1 MNENIIKNENENAA
15 IPDAQ
20 FEVRPVVDI
29 TENADG
35 VSLCF
40 EVPGANSKTVDVE
53 VRYGVLYVSAKS
65 SLRRRERPI
74 VYKRAFQLS
83 DSVDVEN
90 ISAKTEDGILTIVI
104 PKSEKANVNKDSRE
118 QFEMRTHKR
127 LIDILEA
134 SPKTVDALTHLD
146 LPAGVDI

>member
-1 MNENIIKNENENAA
+1 MNDNIFRNENENAA
-15 IPDAQ
+15 IPNEQ
-20 FEVRPVVDI
+20 IEVRPVVDI
-29 TENADG
+29 TENAEG

-53 VRYGVLYVSAKS
+53 VRYGVLYVTAKS
-65 SLRRRERPI
+65 SLRRRERSI

-104 PKSEKANVNKDSRE
+104 PKSEKAKVHKIQVN
-118 QFEMRTHKR
+118 
-127 LIDILEA
+127 
-134 SPKTVDALTHLD
+134 
-146 LPAGVDI
+146 

>member
-1 MNENIIKNENENAA
+1 MSDNIFRNENASQA
-15 IPDAQ
+15 IHDEQ
-20 FEVRPVVDI
+20 IEVRPVVDI

-35 VSLCF
+35 VTLCF

-53 VRYGVLYVSAKS
+53 VRYGVLYVTAKS

-90 ISAKTEDGILTIVI
+90 ISAKTEDGLLTIVI
-104 PKSEKANVNKDSRE
+104 PKSEKAKVHKIKVN
-118 QFEMRTHKR
+118 
-127 LIDILEA
+127 
-134 SPKTVDALTHLD
+134 
-146 LPAGVDI
+146 